1 MPSYTL
7 HYNIP
12 KPFVNDPTD
21 EDLWGDELND
31 GMDIIDTAIYNAATS
46 SGLGVP
52 SGSIFD
58 YAGAAAPTGYLLC
71 YGQAVSR
78 TTYADLFTAIG
89 TVYGSGDGST
99 TFNVPDVRGR
109 VGAGKDDMGGSAANR
124 LTGLSGG
131 VSGSTLGAVGGGQ
144 THTLTTAQLASHTH
158 TGTTASDGAHTHSLD
173 DVPAQSNSI
182 AGGFTAIE
190 TASSSNGTIS
200 GITTDSN
207 GAHTHTFTTASS
219 GSGDAHNNVQPTI
232 IFNKII
238 KT

>member
-1 MPSYTL
+1 MPTYTT

-12 KPFVNDPTD
+12 KPLVNDPTD

-31 GMDIIDTAIYNAATS
+31 GMDIIDQAIYDAANS

-52 SGSIFD
+52 SGAIFD
-58 YAGAAAPTGYLLC
+58 FAGATAPSGYLLC

-78 TTYADLFTAIG
+78 TTYADLFAAIG

-99 TFNVPDVRGR
+99 TFNIPDARGR
-109 VGAGKDDMGGSAANR
+109 VSAGKDDMGGSAANR

-158 TGTTASDGAHTHSLD
+158 TGTTASDGAHTHTANIYNSGSGEPSSPKYTSGLFD
-173 DVPAQSNSI
+173 SGSNI
-182 AGGFTAIE
+182 T
-190 TASSSNGTIS
+190 TSSSGT
-200 GITTDSN
+200 
-207 GAHTHTFTTASS
+207 HTHTFTTASS

-238 KT
+238 KE